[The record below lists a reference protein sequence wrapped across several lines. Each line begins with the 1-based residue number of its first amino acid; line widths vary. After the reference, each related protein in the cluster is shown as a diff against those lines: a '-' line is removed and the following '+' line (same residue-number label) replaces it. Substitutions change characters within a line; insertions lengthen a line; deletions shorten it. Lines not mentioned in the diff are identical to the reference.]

1 LDELSREAADCGQQQ
16 GVNEA
21 AFMEQ
26 KLFDEPKREKK

>member
-1 LDELSREAADCGQQQ
+1 LDELNREEADRGQQQ

-21 AFMEQ
+21 AFVEQ